1 MRRTV
6 WAGTATTSPK
16 SGSTGTTLVPGK
28 QYTYCVYRLSH
39 IPCLISIFIS
49 SDLAR
54 IRNMIE
60 ISDRMTDGNNVFPL
74 IIRYIYV
81 FSWKEIIFLD

>member
-49 SDLAR
+49 ADQVSL
-54 IRNMIE
+54 E
-60 ISDRMTDGNNVFPL
+60 ISLKLL
-74 IIRYIYV
+74 I
-81 FSWKEIIFLD
+81 D